1 MIFSRQG
8 CYFLQSDSYVR
19 AKSVWLFPYLFQDSL
34 KKDFLSGTA
43 VKHPEP
49 DLAGRL
55 VVLHLLIPNYLS
67 CSIPHTWEAKVCPQW
82 FQTLLWY
89 YWSWWVRSW
98 TFLWKTQKATEIWN
112 SCWGCG
118 GKVQNY
124 YESKAYY
131 VYEMT
136 WRSQT
141 SLVAKHRIHHGTSVL
156 PHLKQYKKD
165 LAASGSSWRGVKN
178 DFQWWT
184 QCSA

>member
-89 YWSWWVRSW
+89 YSSWWVISW

-112 SCWGCG
+112 SCWDVV
-118 GKVQNY
+118 GK
-124 YESKAYY
+124 SRITMKAKLIMYTRWPGDLRPLWWLSIEY
-131 VYEMT
+131 TMELQ
-136 WRSQT
+136 SSLT
-141 SLVAKHRIHHGTSVL
+141 SNSTRKI
-156 PHLKQYKKD
+156 
-165 LAASGSSWRGVKN
+165 
-178 DFQWWT
+178 
-184 QCSA
+184 